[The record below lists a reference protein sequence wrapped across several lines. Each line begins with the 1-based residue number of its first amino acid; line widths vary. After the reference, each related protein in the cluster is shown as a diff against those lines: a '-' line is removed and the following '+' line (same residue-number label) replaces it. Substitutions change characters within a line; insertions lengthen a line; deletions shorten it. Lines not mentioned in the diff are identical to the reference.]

1 MGENSLFSSSLLSL
15 SLCLR
20 KEKLLF
26 TARQPALLTAPDSF
40 FFSRCSPMSPF
51 TFFLRFGNRTTC
63 IPEFVRLSVFSFA
76 PLCPFQLTF
85 DICCCL
91 LHAYAS
97 AHIYM
102 SRCIYL
108 LSNTKKNPRMGHTIQ
123 SKDNDAVHDRLLSFS
138 VQFINFRFLFQMN

>member
-97 AHIYM
+97 AHIYIC
-102 SRCIYL
+102 RDAFTYFR
-108 LSNTKKNPRMGHTIQ
+108 TQKKTREWVTLYNRRTMTQYMI
-123 SKDNDAVHDRLLSFS
+123 VC
-138 VQFINFRFLFQMN
+138 FLFLFSSSILDFFFK